1 MFINDATIE
10 SIVAD
15 CIEKAKEDNNQQIAD
30 RLAELEA
37 NSNISN
43 ADEEF
48 EILKLLM
55 DSMYSTINY
64 VVCQSLCEYNRNKN
78 Q

>member
-1 MFINDATIE
+1 MFINDTTIE

-15 CIEKAKEDNNQQIAD
+15 CIEKAKEGNNQQIAD
-30 RLAELEA
+30 KIAELEA
-37 NSNISN
+37 DANISN
-43 ADEEF
+43 ADEKF

-55 DSMYSTINY
+55 DLMYSTVNY